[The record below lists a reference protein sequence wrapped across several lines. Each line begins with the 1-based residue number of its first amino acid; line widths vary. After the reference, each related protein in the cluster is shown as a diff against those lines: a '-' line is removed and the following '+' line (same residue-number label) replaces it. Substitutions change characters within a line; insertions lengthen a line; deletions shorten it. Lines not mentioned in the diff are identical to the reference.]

1 MTELFLIVVQVS
13 PEEGSA
19 ESAGLAQDQRQQEAA
34 QEAEDG
40 EARQPRVQHAGVS
53 WPIRGEYC
61 DHTDQSGVSIVT
73 TLTNKR

>member
-13 PEEGSA
+13 PEEGGA
-19 ESAGLAQDQRQQEAA
+19 ESAGLAQDQHQQEAA

-40 EARQPRVQHAGVS
+40 DTRQPRVQHAGVS

-61 DHTDQSGVSIVT
+61 DH
-73 TLTNKR
+73 